1 MPMKKSTQTLDV
13 LLLNLPV
20 ALTLCV
26 VAQLLTI
33 AQGQMAA
40 FSWNMFGIN
49 FVVSYLLA
57 FVIGMTIPCVK
68 WGLAFAMKCKAKPGS
83 WVFGALIDVMV
94 NTTYA
99 VILCALMTIFN
110 VCILGG
116 APAIAALFGF
126 LADIIPIWIACYIV
140 SFLCVRPAESL
151 ARACTGDR
159 LTAQPPKV

>member
-1 MPMKKSTQTLDV
+1 MPMKKSTQILNV
-13 LLLNLPV
+13 LFLNLPV

-26 VAQLLTI
+26 VAQFLTI
-33 AQGQMAA
+33 AQGQLAA
-40 FSWNMFGIN
+40 FSWKLFGIN
-49 FVVSYLLA
+49 FAVAYALA
-57 FVIGMTIPCVK
+57 FLIGITIPCVK

-83 WVFGALIDVMV
+83 LAFGALVNVIV

-99 VILCALMTIFN
+99 FILCALMTIFN

-151 ARACTGDR
+151 ARACTKDP
-159 LTAQPPKV
+159 LPAQIPKA